1 MESLVSNSYLSQVS
15 LKLSL
20 NEWVKKELIPQHI
33 QQGILENKPSE
44 YDGHYYPTTKDLRNI
59 TKSAVNRIR
68 NNMFDQD
75 ALESLLKNEMQQH
88 PGFQCSLRK
97 YKFMD
102 QDDR

>member
-20 NEWVKKELIPQHI
+20 KEWVNKELIQQHI
-33 QQGILENKPSE
+33 KQGILENKPSE
-44 YDGHYYPTTKDLRNI
+44 YDRHYYPTTKDLRNI

-75 ALESLLKNEMQQH
+75 ALESLLKTEMQQH
-88 PGFQCSLRK
+88 PGFQYSLRK
-97 YKFMD
+97 
-102 QDDR
+102 